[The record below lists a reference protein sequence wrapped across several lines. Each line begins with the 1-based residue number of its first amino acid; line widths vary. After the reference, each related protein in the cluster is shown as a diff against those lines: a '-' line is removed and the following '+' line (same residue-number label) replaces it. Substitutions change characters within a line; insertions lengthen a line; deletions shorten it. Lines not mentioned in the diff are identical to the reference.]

1 MNYFDG
7 SKDCWTHAWRQ
18 TTCML
23 FKNHAFHEFLEEQP
37 VRSSQ
42 FVGKGRKN
50 TRSWQKR
57 ERNRTSGVPPP
68 HYTGLPSNLSRTS
81 HFPLFPTNWKSEQAI
96 GNEGNH
102 PLLFHEI
109 SNQHFHEQHKFMHDM
124 IYAFSLYSV
133 LTKEKFSIQPFA
145 LKTAHLFCHFA
156 RISVYRTHAD
166 IGLSKRSKN
175 NSSEKERFNIAKPGG
190 PRMTGMMNLNLNS
203 TTGTPRTI
211 H

>member
-1 MNYFDG
+1 
-7 SKDCWTHAWRQ
+7 
-18 TTCML
+18 
-23 FKNHAFHEFLEEQP
+23 
-37 VRSSQ
+37 
-42 FVGKGRKN
+42 
-50 TRSWQKR
+50 
-57 ERNRTSGVPPP
+57 
-68 HYTGLPSNLSRTS
+68 
-81 HFPLFPTNWKSEQAI
+81 
-96 GNEGNH
+96 
-102 PLLFHEI
+102 
-109 SNQHFHEQHKFMHDM
+109 M

-203 TTGTPRTI
+203 TTGTPRTTI
-211 H
+211 NKAVDGSYGKCIPSVYHNQRIVLYYSLLEVCEDQGLIDH